1 MAFRTPVGIDDFQ
14 QLRQQGATYVDK
26 SAFVRE
32 VMDTAQV
39 LLITR
44 PRRFGKTLNLSLLRY
59 FFERSDEDRAPLF
72 EDLAVWQDA
81 EMRAHF
87 QRYPVVALTLK
98 GVKAASFEEMIDRV
112 GRLLAEETA
121 RHRELLTS
129 EAVDAR
135 DRALLTEVVGGR
147 ASAATCEEALR
158 SLTRALAAHHGA
170 KVVLLIDEYDA
181 PIERALAGGY
191 FDAAVGFFRNFLGA
205 GFKGNHHIV
214 KGLLTGVL
222 RIAKESLFSDL
233 NNLAVY
239 TPLSRQFTTAFGF
252 TEPEVITLAALA
264 GRSHHL
270 DAIRR
275 WYNGYR
281 FGDDVIYN
289 PWSVLRYLSEPDQEP
304 HAYWVSTGEHSLI
317 DRMFAAGGPG
327 RMADHMALLRGETI
341 RKRLSD
347 QLALR
352 DLFGD
357 EAAIWSLLLF
367 AGYLTGEARFEGD
380 HRSADLRIPNF
391 EVRGVYTS
399 TLDRWLE
406 PGAGGQGLSEDFIAA
421 LLAGDAEQI
430 EALLGRIVLYHF
442 SYHDLPANVG
452 ERIYQAF
459 VLGLLVRLER
469 THIVRSNRETGY
481 GRADVTLRPRDGKGA
496 GVVIELKA
504 LSPVDRLTPEQAL
517 DRALAQIEARDDAAE
532 LRAEGI
538 DPIHRLAIVF
548 EGKRVY
554 ARAG

>member
-14 QLRQQGATYVDK
+14 NLRQQGATYVDK
-26 SAFVRE
+26 SAFIRE
-32 VMDTAQV
+32 VMDAAAV

-59 FFERSDEDRAPLF
+59 FFERSDADRAPLF
-72 EDLAVWQDA
+72 EDLAVWRDA
-81 EMRAHF
+81 GMRAHF

-98 GVKAASFEEMIDRV
+98 GVKAATFEEMIAHLAF
-112 GRLLAEETA
+112 LLADCVA
-121 RHRELLTS
+121 PHHALIGS
-129 EAVDAR
+129 EKVSER
-135 DRALLTEVVGGR
+135 DRDILAEIATGKASIPACAAALGV
-147 ASAATCEEALR
+147 
-158 SLTRALAAHHGA
+158 LTRALAAHHGER
-170 KVVLLIDEYDA
+170 VVLLVDEYDA
-181 PIERALAGGY
+181 PIERAIAGGY

-239 TPLSRQFTTAFGF
+239 TPLSREFTTAFGF
-252 TEPEVITLAALA
+252 TEPEVTALAALA

-304 HAYWVSTGEHSLI
+304 RAYWVSTGEHTLI
-317 DRMFAAGGPG
+317 DRIFAAGGPG
-327 RMADHMALLRGETI
+327 SIDEHKALLQGGSITRTLG
-341 RKRLSD
+341 D
-347 QLALR
+347 AVALR
-352 DLFGD
+352 DLFAD
-357 EAAIWSLLLF
+357 EAGIWSLLLF
-367 AGYLTGEARFEGD
+367 AGYLTGEERFDED
-380 HRSADLRIPNF
+380 RWIATLRIPNL
-391 EVRGVYTS
+391 EVRGVYTA
-399 TLDRWLE
+399 TLRRWLQA
-406 PGAGGQGLSEDFIAA
+406 GAGGEVLSDALMAA
-421 LLAGDAEQI
+421 VLRGDAEQI

-442 SYHDLPANVG
+442 SYHDLPSNVG
-452 ERIYQAF
+452 ERIYHAF

-469 THIVRSNRETGY
+469 THVVRSNRETGY
-481 GRADVTLRPRDGKGA
+481 GRADVTLRPRDGKGP

-504 LSPVDRLTPEQAL
+504 LSPVDRLTPEVAL
-517 DRALAQIEARDDAAE
+517 DRALAQIEARDYAAE

>member
-1 MAFRTPVGIDDFQ
+1 MAFRTPIGIDDFQ
-14 QLRQQGATYVDK
+14 NLRQKGATYVDK
-26 SAFVRE
+26 SAFIRE
-32 VMDTAQV
+32 VMDAAEV

-44 PRRFGKTLNLSLLRY
+44 PRRFGKTLNLSMLRY
-59 FFERSDEDRAPLF
+59 FFERSDEDRSALF
-72 EDLAVWQDA
+72 EDLAVWQDV

-87 QRYPVVALTLK
+87 QRHPVVALTLK
-98 GVKAASFEEMIDRV
+98 GVKAATFEEMIDRM

-129 EAVDAR
+129 AAVDGR
-135 DRALLTEVVGGR
+135 DRALLAEIVGGR
-147 ASAATCEEALR
+147 ASVGACEESLR

-170 KVVLLIDEYDA
+170 KVVLLVDEYDA
-181 PIERALAGGY
+181 PIERAIAGGY
-191 FDAAVGFFRNFLGA
+191 FDAAVGFFRNFLGG
-205 GFKGNHHIV
+205 GFKGNAHLL
-214 KGLLTGVL
+214 KGVLTGVL

-239 TPLSRQFTTAFGF
+239 TPLSRPFSSAFGF
-252 TEPEVITLAALA
+252 TEPEVVTLAARA

-281 FGDDVIYN
+281 FGEDVIYN
-289 PWSVLRYLSEPDQEP
+289 PWSVLRYLSEPLQEP
-304 HAYWVSTGEHSLI
+304 QAYWVSTGEHSLI

-327 RMADHMALLRGETI
+327 RIADHAALLRGETI

-367 AGYLTGEARFEGD
+367 AGYLTGEGHFED
-380 HRSADLRIPNF
+380 NQWSAELRIPNF

-399 TLDRWLE
+399 TLNRWFE
-406 PGAGGQGLSEDFIAA
+406 PGAGGQGLSDDFITA
-421 LLAGDAEQI
+421 LLAGDAEQV
-430 EALLGRIVLYHF
+430 EVLLGRIVLYHF
-442 SYHDLPANVG
+442 SYHDIPASAG
-452 ERIYQAF
+452 ENIYHAF

-469 THIVRSNRETGY
+469 THVVRSNRESGY
-481 GRADVTLRPRDGKGA
+481 GRADVLIRPRDGKGA
-496 GVVIELKA
+496 GVVIEIKA
-504 LSPVDRLTPEQAL
+504 LSPADRLTPEQAL
-517 DRALAQIEARDDAAE
+517 DRALAQIEARDYPAE

-554 ARAG
+554 TRAG

>member
-44 PRRFGKTLNLSLLRY
+44 PRRFGKTLNLSMLRY

-289 PWSVLRYLSEPDQEP
+289 PWSVLRYLSEADQEP
-304 HAYWVSTGEHSLI
+304 HAYWVSTGEHTLI
-317 DRMFAAGGPG
+317 DRIFAAGGPG
-327 RMADHMALLRGETI
+327 SIDEHKALLQGGSITRTLGD
-341 RKRLSD
+341 SV
-347 QLALR
+347 ALR
-352 DLFGD
+352 DLFAD
-357 EAAIWSLLLF
+357 EAGIWSLLLF
-367 AGYLTGEARFEGD
+367 AGYLTGEERFDED
-380 HRSADLRIPNF
+380 RWIATLRIPNL
-391 EVRGVYTS
+391 EVRGVYTA
-399 TLDRWLE
+399 TLRRWLQ
-406 PGAGGQGLSEDFIAA
+406 AGVGGEVLSDALMAA
-421 LLAGDAEQI
+421 VLRGDAEQV

-442 SYHDLPANVG
+442 SYHDIPSSAG
-452 ERIYQAF
+452 ENIYHAF

-469 THIVRSNRETGY
+469 THVVRSNRESGY
-481 GRADVTLRPRDGKGA
+481 GRADVLIRRRDGKGP
-496 GVVIELKA
+496 GVVIEIKA
-504 LSPVDRLTPEQAL
+504 LSPADRLTPEQAL
-517 DRALAQIEARDDAAE
+517 DRALAQIETRDYPAE